1 MKIKYQVVVF
11 PDIHFPKEDEKAFSC
26 ALNVIKEVKPNAFLC
41 LGDFVEG
48 ESVSHWK
55 WKKRKRP
62 PLEYQ
67 LPDIWEE
74 VNYVNSGLD
83 RIDKVLKD
91 VKCKKKIMAQG
102 NHELWF
108 DNFVEENPFMSHLSS
123 YKAFKIKERGYEWHK
138 YGKVFKLLGSKLYVY
153 HGGHYSGVHH
163 ARTHALQM
171 GCNIIYGHTH
181 DSQKS
186 TVQHIDGAHMAYSM
200 GCLSKMEKD
209 FLKGRPTNWS
219 HNVGIIDIFTNNNF
233 NIVVLDIV
241 DGVTTYGGKIIS
253 A

>member
-1 MKIKYQVVVF
+1 MKIKHQVVVF

-26 ALNVIKEVKPNAFLC
+26 ALNVIKEVKPSAFLC
-41 LGDFVEG
+41 LGDFAEG

-67 LPDIWEE
+67 LPEIWEE
-74 VNYVNSGLD
+74 VNYINSGLD

-123 YKAFKIKERGYEWHK
+123 YEAFKIKERGYEWHK

-153 HGGHYSGVHH
+153 HGGHYSGIHH

-209 FLKGRPTNWS
+209 FLKGRPTNWT

-241 DGVTTYGGKIIS
+241 DGVTAYGGKIIS

>member
-1 MKIKYQVVVF
+1 MKIKHQVVVF

-26 ALNVIKEVKPNAFLC
+26 ALNVIKEVKPSAFLC
-41 LGDFVEG
+41 LGDFAEG

-67 LPDIWEE
+67 LPEIWEE

-123 YKAFKIKERGYEWHK
+123 YEAFKIKERGYEWHK

-153 HGGHYSGVHH
+153 HGGHYSGIHH

-209 FLKGRPTNWS
+209 FLKGRPTNWT

-241 DGVTTYGGKIIS
+241 DGVTAYGGKIIS